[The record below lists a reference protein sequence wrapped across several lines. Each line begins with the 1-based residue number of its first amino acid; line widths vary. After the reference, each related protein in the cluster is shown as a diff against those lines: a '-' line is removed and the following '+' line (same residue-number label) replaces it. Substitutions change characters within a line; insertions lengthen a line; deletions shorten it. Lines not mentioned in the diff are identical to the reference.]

1 MFIITNIL
9 VLFQFL
15 ISYCIF
21 EIVALN
27 FLLKKKKR
35 KQIKYKF
42 IYIKNYSRYTF
53 LLLITFII
61 NY

>member
-9 VLFQFL
+9 ILFQFL

-27 FLLKKKKR
+27 FLLKKKKT
-35 KQIKYKF
+35 KANQI
-42 IYIKNYSRYTF
+42 
-53 LLLITFII
+53 
-61 NY
+61 